1 MDIKTISLWIMA
13 LLYIAAGIN
22 HFAKP
27 KFYLKIMPPYLPYHE
42 ALNYISG
49 LAEIVL
55 GIMLIIPEYS
65 SLGAW
70 GIILLLIAVFPA
82 NFYHYQKVVKKGKST
97 TAVLIRL
104 PFQLVFIWWAYWY
117 V

>member
-1 MDIKTISLWIMA
+1 MDIKTISLWVMA
-13 LLYIAAGIN
+13 IFYIAAGIY
-22 HFAKP
+22 HFVNP

-55 GIMLIIPEYS
+55 GIMLLIPEYS

-70 GIILLLIAVFPA
+70 GIIILLIAVFPA
-82 NFYHYQKVVKKGKST
+82 NYYHYQKGVKKNKMVS
-97 TAVLIRL
+97 ALRFRL
-104 PFQLVFIWWAYWY
+104 VFQLVFIAWAYWF